1 MPSVNTPSV
10 GRRPWPALAWMALV
24 AVLLSSCAGGPD
36 AVRPPSINAHAAAD
50 QALEMYDTNH
60 DGFLAGDELNRVPGL
75 KSAMATLDTDHDEK
89 VSAGEIE
96 ERIRTWQGSQIGVA
110 RVLCSVTMDG
120 HPLAEATVTFEPES
134 FLGDEIQAGSGVTD
148 ALGVAYPRIPKEKR
162 PVPDMPPGLQ
172 LGFYRVRVS
181 KTVNGQE
188 TIPAIYNTETTLGQQ
203 IAPDDPALMS
213 HKIQLNLKS
222 R

>member
-1 MPSVNTPSV
+1 MLLAFPLASCSR
-10 GRRPWPALAWMALV
+10 GPA
-24 AVLLSSCAGGPD
+24 P
-36 AVRPPSINAHAAAD
+36 VRQPSIDATAAGKAAME
-50 QALEMYDTNH
+50 QYDT
-60 DGFLAGDELNRVPGL
+60 DGDGKVAGEELDAVPGL
-75 KSAMATLDTDHDEK
+75 KSAMATVDTDNDEK
-89 VSAGEIE
+89 VSDGEIV

-120 HPLAEATVTFEPES
+120 QPLAEATVTFEPES

-148 ALGVAYPRIPKEKR
+148 ALGIAYPRIPKEKR

-181 KTVNGQE
+181 KLVNGQE
-188 TIPAIYNTETTLGQQ
+188 TIPAIYNTKTILGQQ